1 MQVVM
6 GSLPHQ
12 WKADTV
18 ILYGMFV
25 FKLQTTSQCGNHQ
38 TTIASY
44 ITDLHRPI
52 INLLLMRYIY
62 CLTLQD
68 VMKTLISNCL
78 NKTEE
83 TKGKS
88 STP

>member
-25 FKLQTTSQCGNHQ
+25 FKLQTTSQCGN
-38 TTIASY
+38 ID
-44 ITDLHRPI
+44 I
-52 INLLLMRYIY
+52 
-62 CLTLQD
+62 
-68 VMKTLISNCL
+68 
-78 NKTEE
+78 
-83 TKGKS
+83 
-88 STP
+88 